1 LSVFNCTMLASTRFV
16 EPVQGLGQM
25 SEAARIIGQLNNAT
39 LGTPVAL
46 VAAFY
51 FGGGALE
58 GVVNRMKAKPG

>member
-1 LSVFNCTMLASTRFV
+1 MLASTGSV
-16 EPVQGLGQM
+16 ESVQGAGKM